1 MITLF
6 RREIE
11 ALFGLPNM
19 VKVVEEAYKAASA
32 EGESSSCRACRLSC
46 LIDIGA
52 ANGSIPFVT
61 DVGSASCLIKLEV
74 KQRECN

>member
-11 ALFGLPNM
+11 A
-19 VKVVEEAYKAASA
+19 
-32 EGESSSCRACRLSC
+32 EGSSYRACRLSC

-52 ANGSIPFVT
+52 TNGSIRFVA
-61 DVGSASCLIKLEV
+61 DVGQASCFTTLEV
-74 KQRECN
+74 NQRECHRH